1 MEKSKLTAKVLLF
14 LHIRKFMVKKLVFY
28 LIYLLHYEP
37 IGAIFVRFGMKNMRY
52 TCLIAIE

>member
-28 LIYLLHYEP
+28 QIYLLHYEP
-37 IGAIFVRFGMKNMRY
+37 IGAIFVRFWMKDMRLAR
-52 TCLIAIE
+52 LITIE